1 MRCSW
6 VNDLDPLT
14 VGGGAQNTD
23 RAHIFEGIR
32 RGWEIEII
40 TPQSDINSL
49 FVNGSPVIVSNM
61 MAGFQLNIFQELTKR
76 AKPCIWF
83 FHNHQPLCKYRL
95 FYPMLEK
102 CKTCYRRDYWL
113 PVFLKAILLIW
124 LSPLHRESWLFSCPE
139 LADLPYAVVP
149 SPIDPKQF
157 YNMGLPRDGVIS
169 IDSLYPFKG
178 RENVLQW
185 AKEHPEVKITFV
197 GGNPEPDE
205 PLPPN
210 CQDIGPQS
218 FSTLNEVYN
227 RHKALL
233 HLPGTPQPFER
244 TPPEAYLAG
253 CDIIGN
259 QLIGAL
265 SYDWFR
271 SREEVAEH
279 CGNSSRLFWEK
290 IEEVIG

>member
-1 MRCSW
+1 MRLNW
-6 VNDLDPLT
+6 VQDLD
-14 VGGGAQNTD
+14 VFSQGGGAQLTD
-23 RAHIFEGIR
+23 RSHILEGIR
-32 RGWEIEII
+32 RGHEIEII

-49 FVNGSPVIVSNM
+49 FVDDSPVVISNM
-61 MAGFQLNIFQELTKR
+61 MAGFQLNVFQHLVER
-76 AKPCIWF
+76 NKPCIWF

-102 CKTCYRRDYWL
+102 CKSCYRREYWM
-113 PVFLKAILLIW
+113 PIFLKAALLVW

-157 YNMGLPRDGVIS
+157 HNMNLPREGIVS
-169 IDSLYPFKG
+169 VSSLHPFKG
-178 RENVLQW
+178 RDNVLQW
-185 AKEHPEVKITFV
+185 AGDNPETPITFI
-197 GGNPEPDE
+197 GGNPEPNE
-205 PLPPN
+205 PLPQN
-210 CQDIGPQS
+210 CKDIGPQS
-218 FSTLNEVYN
+218 FLALNEIYN

-233 HLPGTPQPFER
+233 HLPSNPQPFER
-244 TPPEAYLAG
+244 VLPEAYLAG

-259 QLIGAL
+259 GLIGAL
-265 SYDWFR
+265 SFPWFR

-279 CGNSSRLFWEK
+279 CGGASRLFWEK